1 MKKLLSV
8 LFLVMSTTAFAN
20 PYHGHGL
27 RHHGHWHGGYGN
39 WVAPA
44 IVGGVV
50 TYVLTRP
57 QPAPVVVEQQ
67 PVIVQPQQNCT
78 AWKEIQKPDGTIYR
92 ERTCYGVQ

>member
-1 MKKLLSV
+1 MKKLLTV
-8 LFLVMSTTAFAN
+8 LFLITSTTAFAN
-20 PYHGHGL
+20 PYHGHGF
-27 RHHGHWHGGYGN
+27 RPHGHWQGGYNN
-39 WVAPA
+39 WIAPA

-57 QPAPVVVEQQ
+57 QPVVIEQQ

-78 AWKEIQKPDGTIYR
+78 AWKEIQRPDGTIYK